1 MKDQL
6 VNDLLKYF
14 LDEADK
20 DNIEVPDNYVN
31 KRTLLTGLIN
41 QRPAKPISDD
51 VLKEEDLLIKEE
63 LQDKKIIDVNELEG
77 KFILLNSDI
86 TALKVEAIV
95 NPCDERMLGCFIPN
109 HNCIDN
115 QVHTNAGIRLRL
127 KCSEIMRG
135 DMLGPGKVVL
145 TDAYNLPCKYIIH
158 TVGPEIE
165 EEVTDD
171 NISNLVACYQNALE
185 IAKNNGIKQIA
196 FPCIST
202 GRHSFP
208 SKLACEIAIKTV
220 KAFVKEYDVFD
231 KIIFSTFTLENYAIY
246 EEELKRNNMI

>member
-20 DNIEVPDNYVN
+20 DNIEIPDNYVN

-41 QRPAKPISDD
+41 QRPAKPISED
-51 VLKEEDLLIKEE
+51 VLKEEDILLKEE
-63 LQDKKIIDVNELEG
+63 YDDKKVIDVNEIDG
-77 KFILLNSDI
+77 KIILLNSDI
-86 TALKVEAIV
+86 TLLKVEAIV
-95 NPCDERMLGCFIPN
+95 NPCDERMLGCFTPN

-135 DMLGPGKVVL
+135 DLLGNGKVVL
-145 TDAYNLPCKYIIH
+145 TDAYNLPSKYIIH
-158 TVGPEIE
+158 TVGPEIDG
-165 EEVTDD
+165 EVTED
-171 NISNLVACYQNALE
+171 NIANLKACYQNALE
-185 IAKNNGIKQIA
+185 IAKNNNIKEIA

-220 KAFVKEYDVFD
+220 KDFIKKEDVFD
-231 KIIFSTFTLENYAIY
+231 KIVFSTFTLENYAIY
-246 EEELKRNNMI
+246 DEELKRNNMI

>member
-20 DNIEVPDNYVN
+20 DNIEIPDNYVN

-41 QRPAKPISDD
+41 QRPAKPISED

-63 LQDKKIIDVNELEG
+63 LEDKKIIDVNELEG
-77 KFILLNSDI
+77 KYILLNNDI
-86 TALKVEAIV
+86 TTLKVEAIV
-95 NPCDERMLGCFIPN
+95 NPCDERMLGCFTPN

-135 DMLGPGKVVL
+135 DLLGNGKVVL

-158 TVGPEIE
+158 TVGPEIDG
-165 EEVTDD
+165 EVTDE

-185 IAKNNGIKQIA
+185 IAKNNNIKQIA

-208 SKLACEIAIKTV
+208 SKLACEIAIKTI

>member
-20 DNIEVPDNYVN
+20 DNIEIPDNYVN

-41 QRPAKPISDD
+41 QRPAKPISED

-63 LQDKKIIDVNELEG
+63 LEDKKIIDVNELEG
-77 KFILLNSDI
+77 KYILLNNDI
-86 TALKVEAIV
+86 TTLKVEAIV
-95 NPCDERMLGCFIPN
+95 NPCDERMLGCFTPN

-135 DMLGPGKVVL
+135 DLLGNGKVVL

-158 TVGPEIE
+158 TVGPEIDG
-165 EEVTDD
+165 EVTDE

-185 IAKNNGIKQIA
+185 IAKNNNIKQIA

-208 SKLACEIAIKTV
+208 SKLACEIAIKTI

-231 KIIFSTFTLENYAIY
+231 KIIFSTITL
-246 EEELKRNNMI
+246 